1 MSERLAFHPL
11 LRLMADF
18 ANSRI
23 LDAALEYDFFTL
35 IARGCATAAEIARAA
50 GTDPRATRI
59 VLDSLIALG
68 LVGKREGRYFL
79 EPPSARFL
87 VRGPE
92 YVGDFRYVAM
102 SLWDG
107 VAGLKETLKSGR
119 PTGRLDT
126 ASALAVWEKVVTGI
140 VPIVRPVARYLCE
153 RLGIGVERRGL
164 AVLDIGGGS
173 AIFGRTIL
181 ERDPSAR
188 VAQLDWPNVNAVAR
202 RLCRE
207 AGLEEKIRFIDGE
220 FRSAEL
226 EERAYDLVLASNLCR
241 FESPEGNRE
250 LFQKASRALKAG
262 GALAVNDFLPN
273 EERTGPSFPLR
284 FSVYTLTHTPAGE
297 CYTLSEYRAWLE
309 EAGFGAIE
317 AHGGIS
323 ETLPGTTLILARKE
337 LRAA

>member
-1 MSERLAFHPL
+1 MSRGPAFQPL

-18 ANSRI
+18 ANSLI
-23 LDAALEYDFFTL
+23 LDAALEYDFFTFVQ
-35 IARGCATAAEIARAA
+35 RGYATAEEVARQA

-68 LVGKREGRYFL
+68 LVGKKTGRYFL
-79 EPPSARFL
+79 EPLSARFL
-87 VRGPE
+87 VRGEPD

-107 VAGLKETLKSGR
+107 MTGLKRTLKSGQ
-119 PTGRLDT
+119 PSGRLDT
-126 ASALAVWEKVVTGI
+126 ASALPAWEKIVTGI
-140 VPIVRPVARYLCE
+140 VPIVRPAASFLCD
-153 RLGIGVERRGL
+153 RLEIGVARRGL
-164 AVLDIGGGS
+164 SVLDIAGGS
-173 AIFGRTIL
+173 AIFGRSIL
-181 ERDPSAR
+181 ERDPTAEIT
-188 VAQLDWPNVNAVAR
+188 QLDWPNVNAVAR

-207 AGLEEKIRFIDGE
+207 AGVEGKVRFIDGE

-226 EERAYDLVLASNLCR
+226 PERAYDLVLASNFCR

-250 LFQKASRALKAG
+250 LFRKANRVLKAG
-262 GALAVNDFLPN
+262 GYFAINDFLPD

-309 EAGFGAIE
+309 QAGFGAIE
-317 AHGGIS
+317 AHGEIA
-323 ETLPGTTLILARKE
+323 ETLPGTTLILAVKR
-337 LRAA
+337 